1 MPTAFAKSIS
11 QTSICMTKA
20 FLDSDVVLD
29 LLLDREPFV
38 ADAARIF
45 ALGERKE
52 VELYTS
58 TVSFLNIY
66 YVAARLKGKEAARS
80 LLRQL
85 RRVVSLLPV
94 NESMVDEAFDRS
106 RKDIEDYVQLLA
118 AGAAGMDYLVT
129 RNGKDY
135 PRTGVPVVVPRVL
148 VDSVGYTE

>member
-1 MPTAFAKSIS
+1 MI
-11 QTSICMTKA
+11 KA
-20 FLDSDVVLD
+20 FLDSDVILD
-29 LLLDREPFV
+29 LLLDRAPFV

-45 ALGERKE
+45 VLGERKE

-66 YVAARLKGKEAARS
+66 YVAARLKGKDAARP

-85 RRVVSLLPV
+85 RRIVALLPV

-106 RKDIEDYVQLLA
+106 RKDIEDYVQLPA

-129 RNGKDY
+129 RNVKDY

-148 VDSVGYTE
+148 VDSVGYTD